1 MCEHFESHCTSHV
14 ALCGVGPGAEDAA
27 EELEM
32 EDGVGAGWGDDLD
45 LEPKADA
52 DMEADEDALANGDE
66 GAEEDGEGGWEME
79 VCPPAHP
86 AISSVLAKMMLRL
99 PVRS

>member
-1 MCEHFESHCTSHV
+1 MKCG
-14 ALCGVGPGAEDAA
+14 ALWEVGAGAEEDA

-52 DMEADEDALANGDE
+52 DIADEDMLANGDEE

-79 VCPPAHP
+79 VCPPEL
-86 AISSVLAKMMLRL
+86 SSNY
-99 PVRS
+99 S